1 MDTSTTFDSTV
12 ENMNDLLNYLQAGHT
27 QLPEFQRSWIWD
39 DERIR
44 RLLVSISMSYPIGVV
59 TFLQTGSEGLVFKQR
74 PIHGVELNN
83 AMRPERLILDGQQR
97 LTSLYLPLFTDGP
110 VETTDGRN
118 REVKRY
124 YYIDIEKILDDEVD
138 SEDAIISVKEDKQ
151 VRAAGNIIVADYSTM
166 DKECDAGVFPVNLI
180 FNTEKMFHWM
190 NRYCN
195 HADPDTQLKRQKLWM
210 KFTSEIVTRFQNY
223 QIPIIML
230 RKYVP
235 KEAVCQVFENVN
247 TGGVSL
253 SVFELLTASFAADNF
268 SLRDAWDYVEAS
280 TNQEPVLSGLANTDF
295 LQTVALLVSYQRKKQ
310 HPNAAV
316 SCKRKDIL
324 KLSVD
329 EFKSNSDLALEGYL
343 NVAQFLQE
351 QKMFLSR
358 DLPYSTQLVP
368 LAAILSGL
376 GRRAHNHTVRGMIAR
391 WLWCGILGEQYGSA
405 VETRFAKDMIEVM
418 SWIDGGPEPTTVKEA
433 EFSPDRLLT
442 LKTRNSAAYKGINAL
457 LMRDGGKDFLSGVD
471 IDITTYRGNN
481 FDIHHIFPRYY
492 CQNAGIDSERCD
504 SIVNKTPLSYTTN
517 RIIGGNAPSIYLD
530 KLQSE
535 HNINPD
541 ALDNILSTHAIDV
554 NAIRNND
561 FDTFFN
567 QRMDALQSRIN
578 KAMSQ
583 Q

>member
-12 ENMNDLLNYLQAGHT
+12 ESMNDLLNYLQVGQT

-44 RLLVSISMSYPIGVV
+44 KLLVSISMSYPIGVV
-59 TFLQTGSEGLVFKQR
+59 TFLQTGSDGMVFKQR
-74 PIHGVELNN
+74 PIHGVELTND
-83 AMRPERLILDGQQR
+83 MMPERLILDGQQR

-118 REVKRY
+118 REDKRY
-124 YYIDIEKILDDEVD
+124 YYIDIEKILDDDID
-138 SEDAIISVKEDKQ
+138 SEDAIISVNENKQ
-151 VRAAGNIIVADYSTM
+151 IRAAGNVVVADYSTVE
-166 DKECDAGVFPVNLI
+166 KECAAGVFPINLI

-190 NRYCN
+190 NMYCN
-195 HADPDTQLKRQKLWM
+195 HTDPDTQQKRQKLWM

-247 TGGVSL
+247 TGGISL
-253 SVFELLTASFAADNF
+253 SVFELLTASFAAENY

-280 TNQEPVLSGLANTDF
+280 ANQEPVLSGLANTDF

-310 HPNAAV
+310 APNAAV

-324 KLSVD
+324 KLSVG
-329 EFKSNSDLALEGYL
+329 EFKGKLDLALEGYL
-343 NVAQFLQE
+343 NVSQFLQE
-351 QKMFLSR
+351 QKIFLSR

-368 LAAILSGL
+368 LAAIFSEL
-376 GRRAHNHTVRGMIAR
+376 GRRAHNHTVRSMIAR

-405 VETRFAKDMIEVM
+405 VETRFAKDLVEVL

-433 EFSPDRLLT
+433 DFSPDRLLT
-442 LKTRNSAAYKGINAL
+442 LRTRNSAAYKGINAL

-471 IDITTYRGNN
+471 IDISTYRGNN
-481 FDIHHIFPRYY
+481 FDIHHIFPRHY
-492 CQNAGIDSERCD
+492 CHQAGIDHERCD

-530 KLQSE
+530 KLQTE
-535 HNINPD
+535 HNINPTS
-541 ALDNILSTHAIDV
+541 LDNILSTHVIDI
-554 NAIRNND
+554 NATRSDD
-561 FDTFFN
+561 FETFFDK
-567 QRMDALQSRIN
+567 RKDALLSRIM
-578 KAMSQ
+578 KAIS
-583 Q
+583 